1 MENKKITIAY
11 FSVGSAIRFKKSR
24 LLRSDGTN
32 EYYVLLKLLLR
43 NKNVERVVLLSR
55 SDWTRISLKD
65 RLDID
70 PHNKI
75 YDPFST
81 IPELIERPAIITD
94 RFVAEKK
101 GVPMPTADEKLE
113 YYRMPY
119 DCLERLGIKID
130 FGLGFISQG
139 WGTCGVPGF
148 TQTLRPPFRPSGALA
163 MTLLYGTEALYY
175 LNMSN
180 IKWWLLAT
188 DPRYVK
194 PSMRQR
200 DICNL
205 PVSILGQQDFDIK
218 WFSIRKFDRDASLA
232 NDGYCIRNVRSEYSG
247 IEKINLIDECVLD
260 AEVVDKP
267 VKFTTVS
274 MQLSEPKSEKDLRF
288 DILNE
293 YILKY
298 DTDCSARIFGK
309 WSPFFKKDR
318 PQFKGYIATEDLDR
332 IFSETRYTLVLPT
345 AAGWVTSKYAE
356 MLLLGVLPF
365 FHPGYDTQG
374 HVVPMDHFIRVKN
387 PEDFYAKM
395 DYLDKN
401 PDDRIAIVANL
412 QKTLCGDAYSGRFMI
427 ELLNKSLKEANIDIS
442 LSEDDSSFFEKR
454 TKQIQQK
461 DLGLE
466 EFFS

>member
-1 MENKKITIAY
+1 MEEKKKVTIAY
-11 FSVGSAIRFKKSR
+11 YAIGSAVKFNKKK

-32 EYYVLLKLLLR
+32 EYYVLLKLLL
-43 NKNVERVVLLSR
+43 KNENVGKVILLSR
-55 SDWTRISLKD
+55 SDWARISLKD
-65 RLDID
+65 RLVID
-70 PHNKI
+70 PQHKVI
-75 YDPFST
+75 DPFST
-81 IPELIERPAIITD
+81 IPSLIMRKSDKAVGSMPKTDPEEKVAYYSALYEAIKDIH
-94 RFVAEKK
+94 
-101 GVPMPTADEKLE
+101 
-113 YYRMPY
+113 
-119 DCLERLGIKID
+119 ID
-130 FGLGFISQG
+130 FGLGFTSQG
-139 WGTCGVPGF
+139 WGTCALPGF
-148 TQTLRPPFRPSGALA
+148 TQTLRPPFRPAGALD
-163 MTLLYGTEALYY
+163 MTMLYASDILYY
-175 LNMSN
+175 LSKTNL
-180 IKWWLLAT
+180 KWFLLAT

-200 DICNL
+200 DISNL
-205 PVSILGQQDFDIK
+205 PQIILGQQEFTAK
-218 WFSIRKFDRDASLA
+218 WFSLKEFDRNASLA
-232 NDGYCIRNVRSEYSG
+232 NDGYVIRDVKSIYSG

-260 AEVVDKP
+260 TSEIEKP

-298 DTDCSARIFGK
+298 DKDCSARIFGK

-374 HVVPMDHFIRVKN
+374 HVVPMDHFIRVKS

-395 DYLDKN
+395 EYLDKN
-401 PDDRIAIVANL
+401 PQDRIAIVANL
-412 QKTLCGDAYSGRFMI
+412 QKTLCSDAYSGRFMI
-427 ELLNKSLKEANIDIS
+427 ELLNKHLAEAGLNNIK
-442 LSEDDSSFFEKR
+442 LSESDNSFFEKR
-454 TKQIQQK
+454 TKTIQQK
-461 DLGLE
+461 DEGLA